1 LINPKEFKKM
11 VENLIEVLLA
21 ELGIN
26 HEIFGEACETAS
38 CTEYKSVID
47 QIVALD
53 NFLYFKKM
61 MVARNIKLNEEA
73 LK

>member
-1 LINPKEFKKM
+1 M
-11 VENLIEVLLA
+11 ENLIEMLLA

-26 HEIFGEACETAS
+26 HDIFAEACENAD

-73 LK
+73 LRYFQTF